1 MSKANVTRR
10 QRVRST
16 LQNASAFLKTF
27 RRSKMGVL
35 GLAIIVFFIA
45 LALLAGPLAPYPP
58 KLMGA
63 GQPFEV
69 PSAEHWLGTDDV
81 GEDLYSQ
88 LLYGT
93 RVSLMVGFVAAF
105 MSTII
110 GTMVGLISGY
120 FGGKLD
126 EFFMRVIDVLIIIPG
141 IPLMLLLAAY
151 LGPSIWN
158 IIFILVF
165 FGWTTIGRVV
175 RSQTLALRELPFIES
190 ARASG
195 AGDMRIMFTDLMPNL
210 VGIIVPQAILS
221 IVGAILGEAG
231 LSFLGLGDPT
241 NQSWGLMLYYAE
253 SYGAFLRSAWW
264 WIIPPGLCITLVG
277 IGFTFVGYALNDIF
291 NPRLRRR
298 GA

>member
-1 MSKANVTRR
+1 MSKPGTARS
-10 QRVRST
+10 QRVRYA
-16 LQNASAFLKTF
+16 LQSASAFLRAF
-27 RRSKMGVL
+27 RRNKMGVL
-35 GLAIIVFFIA
+35 GLATIVFFIM
-45 LALLAGPLAPYPP
+45 LALLAGLLAPYSP

-69 PSAEHWLGTDDV
+69 PSAAHWLGTDDV

-110 GTMVGLISGY
+110 GTTVGLVSGY

-151 LGPSIWN
+151 LGPNIWN

-175 RSQTLALRELPFIES
+175 RSQTLALRELPFVES
-190 ARASG
+190 ARAAG
-195 AGDMRIMFTDLMPNL
+195 ASDMRIMFTDLMPNL

-241 NQSWGLMLYYAE
+241 TQSWGLMLYYAQ

-291 NPRLRRR
+291 NPRLRRH
-298 GA
+298 AA